1 MLQKEFVP
9 KELAIKLRDLDFNEP
24 CLFVYRMESL
34 YTPIVSNFLDN
45 LKEEIECYR
54 NTKMVNWVSAPSY
67 SQAFR
72 WFREVHGLVVEI
84 TTGGRPKEYY
94 VFVDGYIYDEYDTNN
109 QKSFSYDDA
118 QEAALKRLIELVE
131 ERQKQP
137 KPVPVEK
144 TLHTLSIYATINEK
158 LQEEGYEPIT
168 FQRAVELGLNEKTQE
183 SDVESFVEYFYTKE
197 DQEMNNK
204 DETLPC

>member
-9 KELAIKLRDLDFNEP
+9 KELAIKLRDLGFDKP
-24 CLFVYRMESL
+24 CLFVYRHNDL
-34 YTPIVSNFLDN
+34 YMYGGGDYLTTMTLVTNFQLTHPDKN
-45 LKEEIECYR
+45 Y
-54 NTKMVNWVSAPSY
+54 WVTAPTY

-72 WFREVHGLVVEI
+72 WFREEHKLHPIISNDYKDGLYQLYVQDWICEEDNEI
-84 TTGGRPKEYY
+84 KR
-94 VFVDGYIYDEYDTNN
+94 
-109 QKSFSYDDA
+109 FSYDDA
-118 QEAALKRLIELVE
+118 QYVALSKLIEIVE
-131 ERQKQP
+131 EQQKQP

-144 TLHTLSIYATINEK
+144 TLHTLSIYATINQK
-158 LQEEGYEPIT
+158 LQESGYEPIT

-197 DQEMNNK
+197 DREMNNK

>member
-9 KELAIKLRDLDFNEP
+9 FELAQKLRNLDFNEP
-24 CLFVYRMESL
+24 CLFVYRIGSL
-34 YTPIVSNFLDN
+34 FLPMGYDFLDN
-45 LKEEIECYR
+45 LKQDLKNCR
-54 NTKMVNWVSAPSY
+54 NTRLVTVLSAPTY

-72 WFREVHGLVVEI
+72 WFREEHKLHPIISNDYKDGLYQLYVQDWICEEDNEI
-84 TTGGRPKEYY
+84 KR
-94 VFVDGYIYDEYDTNN
+94 
-109 QKSFSYDDA
+109 FSYDDA
-118 QEAALKRLIELVE
+118 QYVALSKLIEIVE

-158 LQEEGYEPIT
+158 LQESGYEPIT
-168 FQRAVELGLNEKTQE
+168 FERAVELGLNEKTQE

-204 DETLPC
+204 DEILPC